1 MNSLKRLLI
10 ISGAVIT
17 IFGTTTVGATNQHFV
32 KADTNSKSLL
42 IKHHLHQTFYVSQ
55 PQAFRELN
63 QPNGLKISGDFKPGM
78 AIEVRDHQLKL
89 IQFIVPQT
97 PDPTLIILDPQIRA
111 GDLYQVKIGPKFRQ
125 IKAEK
130 FKFPDPSNFL
140 TEDPRSKSN

>member
-55 PQAFRELN
+55 PQAVRELN

-140 TEDPRSKSN
+140 TEDRRSKSN